1 MFSFKISVV
10 TVILFFYYKPH
21 TSLETNKQTNKKSP
35 KNPTSPKAPNKTQE
49 AELSIFQGVVTIGF
63 FSWLSHLLT
72 AMLSVKWKKFNS
84 AEEWTVQHKLISI
97 QFI

>member
-10 TVILFFYYKPH
+10 TVILFFYYKPR
-21 TSLETNKQTNKKSP
+21 TSLETNKQTNKKSL
-35 KNPTSPKAPNKTQE
+35 KNPTSQKAPNKTPE

-63 FSWLSHLLT
+63 FSWLSHLT

-84 AEEWTVQHKLISI
+84 AEEWTVQP
-97 QFI
+97 